1 MFSEQNHLHAFC
13 TAMGSLGGF
22 QPQPVWF
29 ASFAQSTF
37 FQLLVLS
44 ILIYQGG
51 GGLNYIYSLTVAIVF
66 HTLVNLS
73 KYITFGAKPPK
84 TVAEEKSENSENAE
98 EAVETQEVSAEEYY
112 YNY

>member
-1 MFSEQNHLHAFC
+1 MFGEQNHLHAFC

-29 ASFAQSTF
+29 STFAQNTL
-37 FQLLVLS
+37 FQILVLS

-51 GGLNYIYSLTVAIVF
+51 GGLNYPYSLTIAIIF
-66 HTLVNLS
+66 YTLVNLS
-73 KYITFGAKPPK
+73 KYITFGGRPPK
-84 TVAEEKSENSENAE
+84 TVAEEAAETAAAEGSESTN
-98 EAVETQEVSAEEYY
+98 EVTAEEYY